1 MTCDVRRT
9 ADEGII
15 RYLAELNDVI
25 RHETV
30 STLDELERGLRLTDT
45 GIAHD
50 QHTLAVYIDEHA
62 VHGNHRCHPDL
73 QPADDRRLQ
82 LRRHTR
88 RLQQRDACVAA
99 RIDHAAI
106 RLDATRIDD
115 DRNRILRQRSILR
128 TALRCIEG
136 HQVRG
141 LYITDDLHTLR
152 IKLVEKTRKL

>member
-1 MTCDVRRT
+1 M
-9 ADEGII
+9 
-15 RYLAELNDVI
+15 
-25 RHETV
+25 
-30 STLDELERGLRLTDT
+30 STLYELERGLRLTDT

-50 QHTLAVYIDEHA
+50 QHALTIYIDKHA

-88 RLQQRDACVAA
+88 RLQQRDPRIAA
-99 RIDHAAI
+99 RIDHAAV
-106 RLDATRIDD
+106 RLDPTCIDN
-115 DRNRILRQRSILR
+115 DRNRILRQRCILR

-136 HQVRG
+136 HQVRR

-152 IKLVEKTRKL
+152 IKLVEKARKL

>member
-9 ADEGII
+9 ADEGVV
-15 RYLAELNDVI
+15 RYLAKLDDVI
-25 RHETV
+25 RHETMT
-30 STLDELERGLRLTDT
+30 TLDQLERRLGLTDT

-50 QHTLAVYIDEHA
+50 QHALTVYIDEHT

-73 QPADDRRLQ
+73 QPADDRCLQ

-88 RLQQRDACVAA
+88 RLQQRDT
-99 RIDHAAI
+99 RIATRLDHTAV

-115 DRNRILRQRSILR
+115 DRNRILRQRCILR

-152 IKLVEKTRKL
+152 IKLIKKARKL